1 MVAFLLLEAFIMR
14 NKHII
19 CWSAILLLDAIFC
32 YFVIVQGI
40 DDLYRENSWAENLQ
54 VLILGIA
61 CVIFA
66 KTAYQETG
74 REQVLSSFL
83 AMLCFIFIFREVD
96 FDKIDGM
103 PKFVVFMLAED
114 GRTFFWAITLGL
126 LANLLRDIKH
136 YLRHFKLYISSASI
150 VYLFLLAP
158 FMLIFSHLFDRQIW
172 MVEHRVF
179 FEELAEMT
187 AYCFM
192 LCSAIFSA
200 ESLHNLKQK
209 TQQAAV

>member
-74 REQVLSSFL
+74 REQV
-83 AMLCFIFIFREVD
+83 
-96 FDKIDGM
+96 
-103 PKFVVFMLAED
+103 
-114 GRTFFWAITLGL
+114 
-126 LANLLRDIKH
+126 
-136 YLRHFKLYISSASI
+136 
-150 VYLFLLAP
+150 
-158 FMLIFSHLFDRQIW
+158 
-172 MVEHRVF
+172 
-179 FEELAEMT
+179 
-187 AYCFM
+187 
-192 LCSAIFSA
+192 
-200 ESLHNLKQK
+200 
-209 TQQAAV
+209 